1 MDLRNMPSSEMDA
14 QEPEKGIP
22 QKYEIILTWK
32 LKLALPELV
41 NKDLRRPRT
50 WTSDCMIL

>member
-1 MDLRNMPSSEMDA
+1 MDLRNMPSEMDA